1 MKIGDYVLYDG
12 FAWRVWLKHSGGTY
26 QIKNLTPDVNHI
38 NNMQVVSNQVEV
50 ITKEVADILIV
61 VNNHKEK

>member
-1 MKIGDYVLYDG
+1 MNIGDYVLYGG
-12 FAWRVWLKHSGGTY
+12 FAWKVWLKHSGGTY

-61 VNNHKEK
+61 INNHKEK